1 MWWFG
6 EIDLLLRRGTNRLM
20 NSDEFWWILM
30 TRWSISGAGDKI
42 RGVICWQWWQNERN
56 RRWKNNHRRTIKQP
70 GTSPS
75 RSSTQNQSDN
85 CARTKP
91 NCVIRNNFYS
101 TSRRHQ
107 QSPARRHPTEPAQ
120 IAVQEEFAESIS
132 SQEVQPEF
140 LLQSSQENFSGTVPS
155 DPPVLVPISRLSSQ
169 ENFSSG
175 GQHRLVHQSRYLY
188 RNWTLIHR
196 PI

>member
-1 MWWFG
+1 MF
-6 EIDLLLRRGTNRLM
+6 
-20 NSDEFWWILM
+20 
-30 TRWSISGAGDKI
+30 
-42 RGVICWQWWQNERN
+42 
-56 RRWKNNHRRTIKQP
+56 
-70 GTSPS
+70 
-75 RSSTQNQSDN
+75 
-85 CARTKP
+85 
-91 NCVIRNNFYS
+91 RNNFYS

-169 ENFSSG
+169 ENFSGAAPTGPSVSVPIA
-175 GQHRLVHQSRYLY
+175 QLNSDPQAHLIIRMSKNQQQKPRTVQTPSQFNLHHQAGRNLLQAVCLHPKTVAGKHLY
-188 RNWTLIHR
+188 RRRTECTT
-196 PI
+196 